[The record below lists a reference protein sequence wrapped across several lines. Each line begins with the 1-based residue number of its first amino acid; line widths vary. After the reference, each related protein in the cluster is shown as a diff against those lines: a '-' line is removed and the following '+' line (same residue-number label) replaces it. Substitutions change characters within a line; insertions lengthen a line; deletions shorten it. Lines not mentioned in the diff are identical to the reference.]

1 MAEEQESGGIKGAVI
16 GGITLLI
23 TTITGVVATKFESI
37 FGEKEEVKVEAQVPA
52 TTTQPQIVINQAQPQ
67 VQSSGSK
74 TVIIKEKSAEP
85 AKEKPKPKTA
95 KEELEEAPKW

>member
-1 MAEEQESGGIKGAVI
+1 MSEEKEGGSIKGAVI

-23 TTITGVVATKFESI
+23 TTITGVVATKFESL
-37 FGEKEEVKVEAQVPA
+37 FGSKEETPTEVQAPA
-52 TTTQPQIVINQAQPQ
+52 TQQPQIVINQTQQAQ
-67 VQSSGSK
+67 QSSGGK

-85 AKEKPKPKTA
+85 VKEKPKPKTA